1 MKLAQT
7 IFISIFIIW
16 IKNEKLHLFI
26 AIKYGA
32 GFNYILH
39 VYAVCV
45 LKCAQHSRAATLLM
59 GSVFSLIS
67 VATISFTSIPD
78 IVSRRQQLNG
88 ELIAI
93 PSVATCFALFCSLQ
107 LLVSCM
113 KRVFDRTNAVSLL
126 AHI

>member
-1 MKLAQT
+1 MKPTQT
-7 IFISIFIIW
+7 IFISIFINWTKIINYIW
-16 IKNEKLHLFI
+16 SI
-26 AIKYGA
+26 AIKYDA
-32 GFNYILH
+32 GFNFILH
-39 VYAVCV
+39 VYTVCL
-45 LKCAQHSRAATLLM
+45 LKCAQHSRAATLSM
-59 GSVFSLIS
+59 GSVFSFIS
-67 VATISFTSIPD
+67 VATVSFTSIPD

-126 AHI
+126 AHM